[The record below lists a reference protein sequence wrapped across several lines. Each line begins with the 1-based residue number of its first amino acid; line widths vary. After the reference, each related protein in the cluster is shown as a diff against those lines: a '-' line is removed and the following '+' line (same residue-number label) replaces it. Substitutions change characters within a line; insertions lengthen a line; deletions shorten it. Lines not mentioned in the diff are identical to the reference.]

1 MTGKSTGQSSQAK
14 NEKTTVK
21 RSTKLFISGVLVL
34 TVANIVNKILGLCF
48 KIPLERIVSREGMGY
63 FNQAYTIYTWLYM
76 VSTTGLPTAVSMLI
90 SESRALGDIR
100 GAKRVFRVTI
110 VLFII
115 IGAIG
120 TIVMMGGAGLFSVLT
135 KSPNAKLSIIY
146 IGPTLFF
153 ICIASA
159 LRGYFQGYQQM
170 VPTAVSQFIESL
182 CKLVIGVIFAKYAIS
197 QGYSTPKIAAY
208 AILGITIGA
217 GLGAFYLLLS
227 KWFFNESKYN
237 EEYLLPDNA
246 IITPKPVST
255 ILKRLIIIAV
265 PITISASMM
274 SMTEFIDLAVLMR
287 RLQGIGLTGQRQT
300 PYGNWKTC
308 VVPMFNMPLVLIY
321 PISYSLVPMIRATI
335 TRGKL
340 NAHQFICTHQYA
352 SVRFFRCHAR
362 SVCLS
367 WQSQFRLFSKGRY
380 NGSAASDDIITVNF
394 FVSMLSISNA
404 LLQASGHERKPIISM
419 AAGAVVKL
427 LATYLLV
434 GLKIGVDS
442 AGKSVY
448 LGIYGTP
455 IGTFLCYMA
464 ISAINM
470 YYLIKHVGV
479 KLSFSQMFMRPL
491 LAAVLC
497 SAAAYGTYYFTIRFI
512 PLYAATLLGIGIAV
526 IIYVIAIFKLGT
538 ISREELEL
546 LPSSSKII
554 RILERVRLI

>member
-1 MTGKSTGQSSQAK
+1 
-14 NEKTTVK
+14 
-21 RSTKLFISGVLVL
+21 
-34 TVANIVNKILGLCF
+34 
-48 KIPLERIVSREGMGY
+48 
-63 FNQAYTIYTWLYM
+63 
-76 VSTTGLPTAVSMLI
+76 
-90 SESRALGDIR
+90 
-100 GAKRVFRVTI
+100 
-110 VLFII
+110 
-115 IGAIG
+115 
-120 TIVMMGGAGLFSVLT
+120 
-135 KSPNAKLSIIY
+135 
-146 IGPTLFF
+146 
-153 ICIASA
+153 
-159 LRGYFQGYQQM
+159 
-170 VPTAVSQFIESL
+170 
-182 CKLVIGVIFAKYAIS
+182 
-197 QGYSTPKIAAY
+197 
-208 AILGITIGA
+208 
-217 GLGAFYLLLS
+217 
-227 KWFFNESKYN
+227 
-237 EEYLLPDNA
+237 
-246 IITPKPVST
+246 
-255 ILKRLIIIAV
+255 
-265 PITISASMM
+265 
-274 SMTEFIDLAVLMR
+274 
-287 RLQGIGLTGQRQT
+287 
-300 PYGNWKTC
+300 
-308 VVPMFNMPLVLIY
+308 
-321 PISYSLVPMIRATI
+321 
-335 TRGKL
+335 
-340 NAHQFICTHQYA
+340 
-352 SVRFFRCHAR
+352 
-362 SVCLS
+362 
-367 WQSQFRLFSKGRY
+367 
-380 NGSAASDDIITVNF
+380 
-394 FVSMLSISNA
+394 MLSISNA